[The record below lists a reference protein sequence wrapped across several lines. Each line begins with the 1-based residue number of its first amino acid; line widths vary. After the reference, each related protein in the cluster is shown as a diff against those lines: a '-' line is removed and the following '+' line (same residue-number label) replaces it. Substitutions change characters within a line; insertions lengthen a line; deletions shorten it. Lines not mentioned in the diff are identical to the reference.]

1 MHDEERFVY
10 IVIFRFC
17 IISTNSHQAI
27 RFNLKSIKR
36 IFESLIFVINV
47 NRINRAYF

>member
-1 MHDEERFVY
+1 MHDEKRSVH
-10 IVIFRFC
+10 IVIFKFY
-17 IISTNSHQAI
+17 IASINLHQAI

-36 IFESLIFVINV
+36 IFESLIFVIDV